1 MPRVAITIPG
11 KNPQPYRFQIDR
23 KKVTVGRA
31 SDNDIIIDC
40 SSVSSLHCTMER
52 VEGGYIL
59 RDRHSTNGITLDQD
73 DMAVIDLR
81 NDNEVRV
88 GDVKFE
94 YTLSNDEL
102 DELDDEEFVPH
113 AQKTSDA
120 SNEPEVEK
128 KPEKKSNKKPKVGTP
143 VPRPATPAPVLASSS
158 SDSSFLYGL
167 ALFVCGILSFYAGL
181 DHSYSGKQRNAGRE
195 NDVSLLKDMKE
206 GRPPLSEAAKEE
218 KTK

>member
-113 AQKTSDA
+113 AQKTSDD
-120 SNEPEVEK
+120 SNELEVE
-128 KPEKKSNKKPKVGTP
+128 KKPKVGTP
-143 VPRPATPAPVLASSS
+143 VPRPATPVPVLASSS

-181 DHSYSGKQRNAGRE
+181 DHSYSGKQRNAGRG

-206 GRPPLSEAAKEE
+206 GRPPLSEAGKEE
-218 KTK
+218 EIK

>member
-113 AQKTSDA
+113 AQKTSDD
-120 SNEPEVEK
+120 SNELEVE
-128 KPEKKSNKKPKVGTP
+128 KKPKVGTP
-143 VPRPATPAPVLASSS
+143 VPRPATPVPVLASSS

-206 GRPPLSEAAKEE
+206 GRPPLSEAGKEE
-218 KTK
+218 EIK

>member
-1 MPRVAITIPG
+1 
-11 KNPQPYRFQIDR
+11 
-23 KKVTVGRA
+23 
-31 SDNDIIIDC
+31 
-40 SSVSSLHCTMER
+40 MER

-113 AQKTSDA
+113 AQKTSDD
-120 SNEPEVEK
+120 SNELEVE
-128 KPEKKSNKKPKVGTP
+128 KKPKVGTP
-143 VPRPATPAPVLASSS
+143 VPRPATPVPVLASSS

-181 DHSYSGKQRNAGRE
+181 DHSYSGKQRNAGRG

-206 GRPPLSEAAKEE
+206 GRPPLSEAGKEE
-218 KTK
+218 EIK

>member
-113 AQKTSDA
+113 AKKTSDD
-120 SNEPEVEK
+120 SNEPEVE
-128 KPEKKSNKKPKVGTP
+128 KKPKVGTP
-143 VPRPATPAPVLASSS
+143 VPRPATPVPVLASSS

-181 DHSYSGKQRNAGRE
+181 DHSYSGKQRNAGRG

-206 GRPPLSEAAKEE
+206 GRPPLSEAGKEE
-218 KTK
+218 EIK

>member
-113 AQKTSDA
+113 AQKTSDD
-120 SNEPEVEK
+120 SNELEVE
-128 KPEKKSNKKPKVGTP
+128 KKPKVGTP
-143 VPRPATPAPVLASSS
+143 VPRPATPVPVLASSS

-181 DHSYSGKQRNAGRE
+181 DHSYSGKQRNAGRG
-195 NDVSLLKDMKE
+195 NDVSLLKDMTE
-206 GRPPLSEAAKEE
+206 GRPPLSEAGKEE
-218 KTK
+218 EIK

>member
-113 AQKTSDA
+113 AQKTSDD
-120 SNEPEVEK
+120 SNEPEVE
-128 KPEKKSNKKPKVGTP
+128 KKPKVGTP
-143 VPRPATPAPVLASSS
+143 VPRPATPVPVLASSS

-181 DHSYSGKQRNAGRE
+181 DHSYSGKQRNAGRG
-195 NDVSLLKDMKE
+195 NDVSLLKDMTE
-206 GRPPLSEAAKEE
+206 GRPPLSEAGKEE
-218 KTK
+218 EIK

>member
-94 YTLSNDEL
+94 YTLSTDEL

-113 AQKTSDA
+113 AQKTSDD
-120 SNEPEVEK
+120 SNELEVE
-128 KPEKKSNKKPKVGTP
+128 KKPKVGTP
-143 VPRPATPAPVLASSS
+143 VPRPATPVPVLASSS

-181 DHSYSGKQRNAGRE
+181 DHSYSGKQRNAGRG

-206 GRPPLSEAAKEE
+206 GRPPLSEAGKEE
-218 KTK
+218 EIK